1 MTRLSAPQLAITV
14 SFSRLHPI
22 CNSATLSKQDLG
34 LQRPSGVF
42 HQHGEEPAVQ
52 QHDEFVHCVFC
63 FTVLDVVCWA
73 SVGCKDT
80 HVKSGMVLECA
91 VVAGTTAPFLQI

>member
-22 CNSATLSKQDLG
+22 CEFTHPQEQDPCLE
-34 LQRPSGVF
+34 RSDGVF
-42 HQHGEEPAVQ
+42 YQHGEKPVVQ

-73 SVGCKDT
+73 SVGCKNTD
-80 HVKSGMVLECA
+80 VKSGMVLECA
-91 VVAGTTAPFLQI
+91 VLADTVMPFLQT